1 MDLTSDLS
9 SYYFTTILHL
19 GALFKLP
26 QALTSVPSAKNGK
39 DQQIPTLVV
48 ELELEEVAEVAEVEQ
63 LKKKK
68 NEKEKEV
75 AA

>member
-1 MDLTSDLS
+1 MDSTSDLS

-26 QALTSVPSAKNGK
+26 QALTSVPSAKKRK
-39 DQQIPTLVV
+39 DQQTPTLVV
-48 ELELEEVAEVAEVEQ
+48 ELELEEVAEVKQ